1 MSKLAKITLPIFSSL
16 LFFAFLQGIATH
28 TFEWLQWLMMFFI
41 LYGTVILGGFIIKQF
56 EEERVDLKYKPFV
69 SILIPA
75 HNEENVIESTVLD
88 ALNQDYRDESG
99 KRLFEVIV
107 IDNVSSDNTPIIL
120 KKMQGKHPDLKVVYQ
135 GQDAKRGKP
144 AALMAGLRESQG
156 EVIAVFDSDTRIPAD
171 FIRRCIPYLSD
182 PKVGGVQSLVRM
194 YNAQKSFLT
203 KAQDDEFAI
212 FTRIYQEGRDFLDG
226 APTLGGNGQITK
238 KEAILAVGGWNE
250 HALTEDLELSLR
262 LYEAG
267 YNIRFCPEVSVY
279 QEGVENFGALVKQRT
294 RWALG
299 YLQCLMEHTPK
310 IFLSKMAF
318 NKKLD
323 LSLTLFSIFLPYLT
337 LVGYVYLLLE
347 ITGIFMFYTTL
358 PSFIL
363 NFLAFAFIVNA
374 SVGAR
379 VLRLPRKSLL
389 YVPLRYWLFSLH
401 WLIAYVQ
408 AMWKMWIMWVNDEL
422 PFWDKTHHKGL
433 EEETSKGVSTVF
445 QTIK

>member
-1 MSKLAKITLPIFSSL
+1 MSKLAKISLPLFTSL

-41 LYGTVILGGFIIKQF
+41 VYGSVILGGFIIKQF
-56 EEERVDLKYKPFV
+56 EVQKINDSYRPFV

-75 HNEENVIESTVLD
+75 HNEENVIRNTVLD

-107 IDNVSSDNTPIIL
+107 IDNVSSDNTPTIL
-120 KKMQGKHPDLKVVYQ
+120 KQMQGEFSDLKAVYQ

-144 AALMAGLRESQG
+144 AALMAGLRESEG
-156 EVIAVFDSDTRIPAD
+156 ELIAVFDSDTKIPAD
-171 FIRRCIPYLSD
+171 FISTCIPYLSD

-238 KEAILAVGGWNE
+238 KEAILSVGGWQE

-267 YNIRFCPEVSVY
+267 YNIRFCPEASVY
-279 QEGVENFGALVKQRT
+279 QEGVENFDALVRQRT

-337 LVGYVYLLLE
+337 LVGYAYLLLE
-347 ITGIFMFYTTL
+347 ITRIFMFYTTL

-363 NFLAFAFIVNA
+363 NFLAFAFLVNA

-379 VLRLPRKSLL
+379 VLGLPRKSLL
-389 YVPLRYWLFSLH
+389 YVPLRYWFFSLH

-408 AMWKMWIMWVNDEL
+408 AMWKMWLIWINDEV

-433 EEETSKGVSTVF
+433 QEEPAKGVSTVF
-445 QTIK
+445 QTTK

>member
-1 MSKLAKITLPIFSSL
+1 MSKLAKISLPLFTSL

-41 LYGTVILGGFIIKQF
+41 VYGSVILGGFIIKQF
-56 EEERVDLKYKPFV
+56 EVQKIDDSYRPFV

-75 HNEENVIESTVLD
+75 HNEENVIRNTVLD
-88 ALNQDYRDESG
+88 AISQDYRDEFG

-107 IDNVSSDNTPIIL
+107 IDNVSSDNTPVIL
-120 KKMQGKHPDLKVVYQ
+120 KQMQDEYSDLKVVYQ

-144 AALMAGLRESQG
+144 SALMAGLRESDG
-156 EVIAVFDSDTRIPAD
+156 EVVAVFDSDTKIPSD
-171 FIRRCIPYLSD
+171 FISTCIPYLSD

-238 KEAILAVGGWNE
+238 KEAVLSVGGWHE

-267 YNIRFCPEVSVY
+267 YNIRFCPEASVY
-279 QEGVENFGALVKQRT
+279 QEGVENFDALVRQRT

-337 LVGYVYLLLE
+337 LVGYAYLLLE
-347 ITGIFMFYTTL
+347 ITRIFMFYTTL

-363 NFLAFAFIVNA
+363 NFLAFAFLVNA

-379 VLRLPRKSLL
+379 VLGLPRKSLL
-389 YVPLRYWLFSLH
+389 YVPLRYWFFSLH

-408 AMWKMWIMWVNDEL
+408 AMWKMWLIWINDEV

-433 EEETSKGVSTVF
+433 QEETAKGVSTVF

>member
-1 MSKLAKITLPIFSSL
+1 MSKLAKISLPLFTSL

-41 LYGTVILGGFIIKQF
+41 VYGSVILGGFIIKQF
-56 EEERVDLKYKPFV
+56 EVQKINDSYRPFV

-75 HNEENVIESTVLD
+75 HNEENVIRNTVLD

-107 IDNVSSDNTPIIL
+107 IDNVSSDNTPTIL
-120 KKMQGKHPDLKVVYQ
+120 KQMQGEFSDLKAVYQ

-144 AALMAGLRESQG
+144 AALMAGLRESEG
-156 EVIAVFDSDTRIPAD
+156 ELIAVFDSDTKIPAD
-171 FIRRCIPYLSD
+171 FISTCIPYLSD

-238 KEAILAVGGWNE
+238 KEAVLSVGGWQE

-267 YNIRFCPEVSVY
+267 YNIRFCPEASVY
-279 QEGVENFGALVKQRT
+279 QEGVENFDALVRQRT

-337 LVGYVYLLLE
+337 LVGYAYLLLE
-347 ITGIFMFYTTL
+347 ITRIFMFYTTL

-363 NFLAFAFIVNA
+363 NFLAFAFLVNA

-379 VLRLPRKSLL
+379 VLGLPRKSLL
-389 YVPLRYWLFSLH
+389 YVPLRYWFFSLH

-408 AMWKMWIMWVNDEL
+408 AMWKMWLIWINDEV

-433 EEETSKGVSTVF
+433 QEEPAKGVSTVF